1 MLSELNE
8 EDIYYDTRNMAFN
21 NCIYFST
28 ELSTRTEKLG
38 KKKKKENQLL
48 RDWVEKQ
55 CLACGKLDICCLDC
69 LLVKCF
75 GIKNK
80 QPKNLECL

>member
-1 MLSELNE
+1 MIPETWHL
-8 EDIYYDTRNMAFN
+8 IIVY
-21 NCIYFST
+21 IFST

-55 CLACGKLDICCLDC
+55 CLAYGKLGKY
-69 LLVKCF
+69 LLSELSTCSKMLW
-75 GIKNK
+75 NQK
-80 QPKNLECL
+80 QTAQEFRMSV